1 MNEIWIHIAQIF
13 NPNDVINL
21 GMYIT
26 QIFNPNGI
34 IIPIPWKIIQ
44 TLCKDLNHS
53 DIKSNLY

>member
-1 MNEIWIHIAQIF
+1 MDSYRSDMQSNLGMYIAQIF

-21 GMYIT
+21 EMYIA

-44 TLCKDLNHS
+44 AL
-53 DIKSNLY
+53 IRI